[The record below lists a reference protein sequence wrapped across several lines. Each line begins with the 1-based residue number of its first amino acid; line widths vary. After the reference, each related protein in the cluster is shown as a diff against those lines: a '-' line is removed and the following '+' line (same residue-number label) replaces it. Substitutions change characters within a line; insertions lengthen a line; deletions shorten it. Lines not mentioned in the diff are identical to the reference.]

1 MLNDNNP
8 MNLIHSS
15 EEISRIVH
23 YSDRPE
29 FTLMQRYETADQDQK
44 TNIVLAMIGLLIEND
59 RRIGE
64 ANIPASKRSNQ
75 K

>member
-1 MLNDNNP
+1 MTIS
-8 MNLIHSS
+8 LIS
-15 EEISRIVH
+15 EDITKIVRN
-23 YSDRPE
+23 SDRPE
-29 FTLMQRYETADQDQK
+29 FTLMQRYETSSEDQK
-44 TNIVLAMIGLLIEND
+44 TIIVLAMIGLLIEND